1 MEATVELEQ
10 RLYAHVET
18 LFPICRSI
26 TGDGLR
32 KTLHY
37 IRNLIPLEIKE
48 VASGT
53 RVLDWVVPPEW
64 NVRGAE
70 IRTLGGELIVNFAD
84 NNLHLMQYSEPID
97 TVVTRAELEGHL
109 YSLPEQ
115 PDLIPY
121 RTSYYNRDWGF
132 CLSDNRRKSLAE
144 PDYKVVIDSTFTPG
158 SLSYGE
164 ILLAGETEDEVLIS
178 AHSCHPSLANDNLSA
193 IAIAIELARHLA
205 ARPHR
210 LSYRFLF
217 APGTIGAITWLHFNR
232 QHVHKIRHGLIL
244 TCLGDAGRPSY
255 KRSSRGNALIDR
267 YAEYVLRDEG
277 HVDRVLS
284 FEPTGYDERQY
295 GSPGFNLPIG
305 RLSRSPGGTFPEY
318 HTSADNLA
326 FIKPHALADSLQLL
340 LRIVDM
346 IEHDRT
352 WVNTCPFGEPQLGR
366 RGLYNT
372 TNADGVRRFNQ
383 LTLMWV
389 LNQSDGRHSLLDI
402 AERSGESFS
411 AVVAAAERLQEA
423 GLLEAVAGL

>member
-1 MEATVELEQ
+1 
-10 RLYAHVET
+10 
-18 LFPICRSI
+18 
-26 TGDGLR
+26 
-32 KTLHY
+32 
-37 IRNLIPLEIKE
+37 
-48 VASGT
+48 
-53 RVLDWVVPPEW
+53 
-64 NVRGAE
+64 
-70 IRTLGGELIVNFAD
+70 
-84 NNLHLMQYSEPID
+84 
-97 TVVTRAELEGHL
+97 
-109 YSLPEQ
+109 
-115 PDLIPY
+115 
-121 RTSYYNRDWGF
+121 
-132 CLSDNRRKSLAE
+132 
-144 PDYKVVIDSTFTPG
+144 
-158 SLSYGE
+158 
-164 ILLAGETEDEVLIS
+164 
-178 AHSCHPSLANDNLSA
+178 
-193 IAIAIELARHLA
+193 
-205 ARPHR
+205 
-210 LSYRFLF
+210 
-217 APGTIGAITWLHFNR
+217 
-232 QHVHKIRHGLIL
+232 
-244 TCLGDAGRPSY
+244 
-255 KRSSRGNALIDR
+255 LIDR